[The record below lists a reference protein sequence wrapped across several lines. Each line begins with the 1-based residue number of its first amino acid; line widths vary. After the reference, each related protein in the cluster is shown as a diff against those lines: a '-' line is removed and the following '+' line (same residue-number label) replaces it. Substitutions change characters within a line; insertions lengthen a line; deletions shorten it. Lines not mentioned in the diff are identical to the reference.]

1 MWRIST
7 ALVVLF
13 AASWAYADSPPTD
26 RIIIDVITVNGTGCP
41 AGTAAVSVLPDNTG
55 FTLSYA
61 AYTAQVGVGAR
72 SFDFRKNCDLNLLV
86 HAPSGFSYVIAS
98 AEYRG
103 FASLAAGAPG
113 LVRGTLFFQGQSPRP
128 FAELRLSGPFENDWA
143 FIDSFDTTGTLS
155 SCGAQRNLNIR
166 TEVQVNAGTSDP
178 TTTTSLVTMDSTDG
192 AITQTY
198 RFRWQRCL

>member
-61 AYTAQVGVGAR
+61 AYTAQVGVGDAQGR
-72 SFDFRKNCDLNLLV
+72 V
-86 HAPSGFSYVIAS
+86 G
-98 AEYRG
+98 AERD
-103 FASLAAGAPG
+103 
-113 LVRGTLFFQGQSPRP
+113 V
-128 FAELRLSGPFENDWA
+128 
-143 FIDSFDTTGTLS
+143 
-155 SCGAQRNLNIR
+155 
-166 TEVQVNAGTSDP
+166 
-178 TTTTSLVTMDSTDG
+178 DG
-192 AITQTY
+192 ALDVLLFVGLFGT
-198 RFRWQRCL
+198 RVDNECLARIKEFLSLFESDASSIVVGVIFERMWRRSRRGRSRSRYACSFGC